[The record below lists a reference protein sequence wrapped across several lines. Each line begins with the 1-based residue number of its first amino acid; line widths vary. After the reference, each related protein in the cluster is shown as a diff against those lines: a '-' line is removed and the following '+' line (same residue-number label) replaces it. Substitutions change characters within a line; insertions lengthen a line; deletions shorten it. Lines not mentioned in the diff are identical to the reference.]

1 MKAAAGRVVSG
12 NKGLPLPAT
21 VGVAS
26 VPQSLLDFDSVS
38 LIIKCST
45 NHHFKTCTLLARC
58 HRRGA
63 SLDACVVCVDAAISE
78 SVSLVKMARAHVIVC
93 AFVALG
99 LVATSSAITPRFDL
113 GASWTPTPDWFAKFM
128 SQGGMPWTGAE
139 DVPVM
144 RQKFFKR
151 MLDWGINEITD
162 SKHDVRA
169 RLVVECSR
177 PLTQFIVAVSGRP

>member
-1 MKAAAGRVVSG
+1 
-12 NKGLPLPAT
+12 
-21 VGVAS
+21 
-26 VPQSLLDFDSVS
+26 
-38 LIIKCST
+38 
-45 NHHFKTCTLLARC
+45 
-58 HRRGA
+58 
-63 SLDACVVCVDAAISE
+63 
-78 SVSLVKMARAHVIVC
+78 
-93 AFVALG
+93 
-99 LVATSSAITPRFDL
+99 
-113 GASWTPTPDWFAKFM
+113 M

-169 RLVVECSR
+169 RLVVLSVAR